1 MSTRVNSP
9 KTMKQFFGG
18 SKSSSKLFLKMGQN
32 CRNKKSTGLA
42 EPGGSLGVKVKG
54 KEMFYSKQQ

>member
-9 KTMKQFFGG
+9 KTIEQSFVQ
-18 SKSSSKLFLKMGQN
+18 SKTSLKLFLKIRQK